1 MIKRTISAVL
11 LASIV
16 LLAIAAS
23 AGAQTQPIAA
33 QQQYG
38 DQGQQY
44 QEGSQAGS
52 QQLSIP
58 PAPPKLQPD
67 AQYGSTSRASIIGEK
82 LSKAS
87 QGNAMVYVAENA
99 NNTIT
104 VNVDLKKDADG
115 NQLAPVLANLTYALS
130 DVYAVTDR
138 ANNDIFLNVFD
149 TAKNQIINAKFSAD
163 KNAFEYFNVAESS
176 RQAQPAQGGQQQPA
190 YGQQPGYGGQQQ
202 PGYGG
207 QQQPAYGGQQGYM

>member
-1 MIKRTISAVL
+1 MAT
-11 LASIV
+11 
-16 LLAIAAS
+16 S
-23 AGAQTQPIAA
+23 AGAQMQPMATSA
-33 QQQYG
+33 G

-44 QEGSQAGS
+44 QDGSQAGTS
-52 QQLSIP
+52 QLSIP

-67 AQYGSTSRASIIGEK
+67 PKFGSTDRASIIGEK

-87 QGNAMVYVAENA
+87 QGNAAVYVAENA

-130 DVYAVTDR
+130 DVYGVTDR
-138 ANNDIFLNVFD
+138 ANNDIFLNVYD
-149 TAKNQIINAKFSAD
+149 TSKNLIINAKFSDA

-176 RQAQPAQGGQQQPA
+176 RQAQPSE
-190 YGQQPGYGGQQQ
+190 GGQQQ
-202 PGYGG
+202 PGYDG
-207 QQQPAYGGQQGYM
+207 QQPAYGGQQEYM